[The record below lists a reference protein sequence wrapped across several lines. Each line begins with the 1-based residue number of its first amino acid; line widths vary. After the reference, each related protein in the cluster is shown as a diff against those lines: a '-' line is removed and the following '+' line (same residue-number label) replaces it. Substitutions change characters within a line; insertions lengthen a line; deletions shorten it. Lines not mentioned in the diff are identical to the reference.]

1 MTTVVMT
8 FIHPMLPA
16 TLASIVPALWGQVNA
31 HYPTVLPTLLSLE
44 LQLFTCLTLFI
55 SEKLDHGEAESHKSH
70 YSSVKELFTE

>member
-16 TLASIVPALWGQVNA
+16 TLAGIVPAIWGQVNA

-44 LQLFTCLTLFI
+44 LQLFTCLTLFTAI
-55 SEKLDHGEAESHKSH
+55 QLL
-70 YSSVKELFTE
+70 SVPGA